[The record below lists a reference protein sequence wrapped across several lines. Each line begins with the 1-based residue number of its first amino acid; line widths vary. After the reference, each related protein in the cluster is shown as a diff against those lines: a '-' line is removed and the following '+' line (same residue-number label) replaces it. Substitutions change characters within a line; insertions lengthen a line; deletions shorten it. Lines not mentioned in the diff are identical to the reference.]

1 VRRGGERERE
11 RLEGMNSWRS
21 WFHHL
26 LDSCEERFPP
36 PCLLAVA
43 LVLLSA
49 DLFLALTSYIKF
61 SIMHAWMP
69 EMCGGNRK
77 M

>member
-1 VRRGGERERE
+1 VLRERE
-11 RLEGMNSWRS
+11 RVEGMNSWRS
-21 WFHHL
+21 WFHNL

-36 PCLLAVA
+36 SCLLAVA

-49 DLFLALTSYIKF
+49 DLFLAPTSYIKL
-61 SIMHAWMP
+61 SIIHACMK
-69 EMCGGNRK
+69 CAVVINRK